1 MIEATQKGLRTTVV
15 ALLLIAA
22 VALTAL
28 SFHRRDSRLTVQWDF
43 LHWHFGA
50 YEKRDTVGI
59 TPVSSIVLTSLTRH
73 HTTVRKGY
81 HLGPL
86 TVFTW
91 WDEDGPDWVGTNALT
106 AGDRLFNPA
115 TKRELWKVLAVE
127 SQHEFEDG
135 TERDGVLVRDLVS
148 GGKAWVPRTNLN
160 KALLVRER

>member
-81 HLGPL
+81 HLGRHERTYGGRPSL
-86 TVFTW
+86 QSS
-91 WDEDGPDWVGTNALT
+91 DQA
-106 AGDRLFNPA
+106 R
-115 TKRELWKVLAVE
+115 AVE
-127 SQHEFEDG
+127 G
-135 TERDGVLVRDLVS
+135 ARCRI
-148 GGKAWVPRTNLN
+148 A
-160 KALLVRER
+160 A